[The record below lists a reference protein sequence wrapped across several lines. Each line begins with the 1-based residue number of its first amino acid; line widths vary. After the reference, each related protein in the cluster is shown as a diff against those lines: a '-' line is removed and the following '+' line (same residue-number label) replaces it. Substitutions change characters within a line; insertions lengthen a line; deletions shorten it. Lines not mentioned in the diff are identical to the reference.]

1 MSGRRKSKP
10 TRADGERLRVEDPG
24 MESVPGGK
32 TGALAN
38 ARDVDI
44 VDQAHADKRR
54 HDQAVEDTRGLT
66 RATRDRDRS
75 YPRPA
80 GDDPNHRKTRDFPT
94 GPLRTAPSD
103 YLCRQLRSTS
113 VAAQGRLRQTEYRA
127 LSNLVTG
134 TPDHWLSLNRRLADT
149 YASGLRLTETDRIE
163 VQRVDRAIR
172 RFEERNDRGHL
183 VYTGLALD
191 EDQIDGVDD
200 LDTWVG
206 KIAQPGDRF
215 TFDQFTD
222 ADHAPHRV
230 DEHPVLLEI
239 STRRGMYLGEGRS
252 DGATG
257 HLLPRGL
264 HLEVAA
270 VTTTRIRHDDGS
282 WVERPTIQLR
292 ELD

>member
-1 MSGRRKSKP
+1 MSRARSKP
-10 TRADGERLRVEDPG
+10 TRVDGARLRVEDPA
-24 MESVPGGK
+24 MESVTGGK

-38 ARDVDI
+38 ASDVNI

-66 RATRDRDRS
+66 RATRDRDRA
-75 YPRPA
+75 YPRSA
-80 GDDPNHRKTRDFPT
+80 GEDPNPRKIRDFPT
-94 GPLRTAPSD
+94 GPQRTAPSD

-113 VAAQGRLRQTEYRA
+113 VAAQDRLRKTEHRA

-149 YASGLRLTETDRIE
+149 YASGLKLTETDRIE

-172 RFEERNDRGHL
+172 RFEERNDRGHI

-191 EDQIDGVDD
+191 EEQADGLNLND
-200 LDTWVG
+200 WVG

-222 ADHAPHRV
+222 ANHAPHQV
-230 DEHPVLLEI
+230 DEHPVLMEI
-239 STRRGMYLGEGRS
+239 QTRRGMYLGEGRS
-252 DGATG
+252 GEDTG

-264 HLEVAA
+264 HLEVTAI
-270 VTTTRIRHDDGS
+270 TTTRIRHDDGS

-292 ELD
+292 ELED